1 MNFTLLFVFTEKSG
15 CRRFSPYSWEWLT
28 QDRKLKLGP
37 GSRAGSEQ
45 ALLPIMHWTGEGK
58 GTTGSCYGWSPSKV
72 GTPELGGAVGSLGE
86 QGAQFLE
93 DVQVPRAGLTEVRG
107 NFRNG
112 SGHAQLVQ
120 VFQDLT

>member
-1 MNFTLLFVFTEKSG
+1 MLWMVPVQGGDSG
-15 CRRFSPYSWEWLT
+15 VGR
-28 QDRKLKLGP
+28 
-37 GSRAGSEQ
+37 
-45 ALLPIMHWTGEGK
+45 
-58 GTTGSCYGWSPSKV
+58 SC
-72 GTPELGGAVGSLGE
+72 GGLGE